1 MAYNMNTA
9 AAFAYAHIPCQSSTT
24 SSQPFTYSMSTVPAM
39 TMFPSTGY
47 NAAMIPRKNRR
58 ERTTFNRQQLEVLET
73 LFEATQYPD
82 VFTREKVAEQI
93 QLQESR
99 IQVWFKNR
107 RAKYRQQEKQKPKTE
122 KKDTMGKQTLIPINS
137 NISGSYYFLITGRF
151 VATASPSATKE
162 EMAYVPQNSEPESGS
177 PHKPTTPE
185 EKRESPQT
193 PASAS
198 SGIGDS
204 SWTSD
209 TSSTVQS
216 LTPSTNVPLS
226 VSINSP
232 TVYNTY
238 PIYPTSYYP
247 LDATTY
253 SPYSYPSSYS
263 HQYPSNP
270 YFFTSTNGSL

>member
-1 MAYNMNTA
+1 MAYNMNSAA

-24 SSQPFTYSMSTVPAM
+24 ASQPFTYSMSTIPSM
-39 TMFPSTGY
+39 TMFQSTGY
-47 NAAMIPRKNRR
+47 NAGARSYPLTAMIPRKNRR

-107 RAKYRQQEKQKPKTE
+107 RAKYRQQEKQKPKAE
-122 KKDTMGKQTLIPINS
+122 KKD
-137 NISGSYYFLITGRF
+137 
-151 VATASPSATKE
+151 VAASASSSATNE
-162 EMAYVPQNSEPESGS
+162 EAAFVPQNSEPESGS

-193 PASAS
+193 PTNGST
-198 SGIGDS
+198 GTGDS

-209 TSSTVQS
+209 SSSTIQG
-216 LTPSTNVPLS
+216 LTPTANVPLS
-226 VSINSP
+226 VSLNSP

-247 LDATTY
+247 LDSSTY

-270 YFFTSTNGSL
+270 YFFASTNGSL

>member
-1 MAYNMNTA
+1 MIAQIPPFNWDRIFDMAYNMNTA

-122 KKDTMGKQTLIPINS
+122 KKDTM
-137 NISGSYYFLITGRF
+137 
-151 VATASPSATKE
+151 ATASPSATKE

>member
-1 MAYNMNTA
+1 MQNIIIGII
-9 AAFAYAHIPCQSSTT
+9 F
-24 SSQPFTYSMSTVPAM
+24 
-39 TMFPSTGY
+39 
-47 NAAMIPRKNRR
+47 AAMIPRKNRR

-107 RAKYRQQEKQKPKTE
+107 RAKYRQQEKQKPKAE
-122 KKDTMGKQTLIPINS
+122 KKDAAG
-137 NISGSYYFLITGRF
+137 
-151 VATASPSATKE
+151 VAATASPSVTKE
-162 EMAYVPQNSEPESGS
+162 EATFVPQNSEPESGS

-209 TSSTVQS
+209 ASSTV
-216 LTPSTNVPLS
+216 ST
-226 VSINSP
+226 
-232 TVYNTY
+232 
-238 PIYPTSYYP
+238 
-247 LDATTY
+247 
-253 SPYSYPSSYS
+253 
-263 HQYPSNP
+263 
-270 YFFTSTNGSL
+270 

>member
-47 NAAMIPRKNRR
+47 NAGARSHPFTAMIPRKNRR

-107 RAKYRQQEKQKPKTE
+107 RAKYRQQEKQKPKSE
-122 KKDTMGKQTLIPINS
+122 KKDVPGMTIA
-137 NISGSYYFLITGRF
+137 
-151 VATASPSATKE
+151 ATASPSVTKE
-162 EMAYVPQNSEPESGS
+162 EATYVPQNSEPESGS
-177 PHKPTTPE
+177 PHKASTPE

-193 PASAS
+193 PASGS

-209 TSSTVQS
+209 ASSTVQS
-216 LTPSTNVPLS
+216 LTPTTNVPLS

-247 LDATTY
+247 LDTTTY

-270 YFFTSTNGSL
+270 YFFASTNGSL